1 MSPMSPVASVVPV
14 LHVAEPPPQY
24 LQRPPLV
31 VDCSALA
38 GVLFQEPWMEQSLQR
53 LAGRQLLAPTL
64 LPFELC
70 NVALKKAHRGAPEAA
85 SEGLARWAELHIE
98 LGEVDMAE
106 AFELAQRYQL
116 TAYDAAYLWLA
127 AERRCPLAT
136 FDERLAA
143 AATEHLAQL
152 G

>member
-1 MSPMSPVASVVPV
+1 MNPV
-14 LHVAEPPPQY
+14 LRLAEPPPQY

-38 GVLFQEPWMEQSLQR
+38 GVLFQEPWMDQALQR
-53 LAGRQLLAPTL
+53 LSGRQLLAPTL
-64 LPFELC
+64 LPYELC
-70 NVALKKAHRGAPEAA
+70 NVALKKARRGAAEAA
-85 SEGLARWAELHIE
+85 AEGMARWAELEIE
-98 LGEVDMAE
+98 LLEPDMAQVHD
-106 AFELAQRYQL
+106 LAQRYQL

-143 AATEHLAQL
+143 AAVEHLARL
-152 G
+152 A

>member
-1 MSPMSPVASVVPV
+1 MSPTQPV
-14 LHVAEPPPQY
+14 LHLAEPPPQY

-38 GVLFQEPWMEQSLQR
+38 GVLFQEPWMELALQR
-53 LAGRQLLAPTL
+53 LAGRQLLAPKL

-70 NVALKKAHRGAPEAA
+70 NVAVKKARRGAAEAA
-85 SEGLARWAELHIE
+85 TEGLARWAELHIE
-98 LGEVDMAE
+98 LSDVDTAQT
-106 AFELAQRYQL
+106 FDLAQSYQL

-136 FDERLAA
+136 FDERLGAA
-143 AATEHLAQL
+143 ASRHLASL

>member
-1 MSPMSPVASVVPV
+1 MNPV
-14 LHVAEPPPQY
+14 LRLAEPPPQY

-38 GVLFQEPWMEQSLQR
+38 GVLFQEPWMDQALQR
-53 LAGRQLLAPTL
+53 LSGRQLLAPTL
-64 LPFELC
+64 LPYELC
-70 NVALKKAHRGAPEAA
+70 NVALKKARRGAAEAA
-85 SEGLARWAELHIE
+85 TEGMARWAELEIE
-98 LGEVDMAE
+98 LLEPNMAQVHD
-106 AFELAQRYQL
+106 LAQRYQL

-143 AATEHLAQL
+143 AAVEHLARL
-152 G
+152 A

>member
-1 MSPMSPVASVVPV
+1 MSQERQPV
-14 LHVAEPPPQY
+14 LHLAEPPPLY

-38 GVLFQEPWMEQSLQR
+38 GVLFQEPWKDQALQQ
-53 LAGRQLLAPTL
+53 LAGRQLLAPAL

-70 NVALKKAHRGAPEAA
+70 NVAVKKTRQGAAEAA
-85 SEGLARWAELHIE
+85 AEGLARWAELDIE
-98 LGEVDMAE
+98 LAEVKLDDLHH
-106 AFELAQRYQL
+106 LAQRYRL

-136 FDERLAA
+136 FDERLAGA
-143 AATEHLAQL
+143 ASEHLATL
-152 G
+152 R